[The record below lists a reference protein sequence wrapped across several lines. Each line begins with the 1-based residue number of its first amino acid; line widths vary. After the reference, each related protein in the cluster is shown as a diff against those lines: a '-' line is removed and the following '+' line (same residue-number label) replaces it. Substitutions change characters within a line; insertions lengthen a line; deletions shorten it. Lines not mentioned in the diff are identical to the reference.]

1 MSRSEQNFQKKQC
14 WLDVFE
20 SSDFEGKMRRYFG
33 PTRLRTLCAG
43 SAIVGPGAV
52 VHLLGRRRGRPITIQ
67 LPPKRLIPNLAA
79 ALRGFVAK
87 RVCICPPAQLRP
99 GAKKTAASGG

>member
-33 PTRLRTLCAG
+33 PTRLNALGAG
-43 SAIVGPGAV
+43 SVIVGPGAV
-52 VHLLGRRRGRPITIQ
+52 VHLLGLRRGRPITIQ
-67 LPPKRLIPNLAA
+67 LQPKRVISDLAA
-79 ALRGFVAK
+79 ALRGFVTR
-87 RVCICPPAQLRP
+87 RVCICPLARLRP
-99 GAKKTAASGG
+99 GAKKNAACGG